1 MTEKTMK
8 FKTEVQQLLDL
19 MIHSLYSNKDIFLR
33 ELISNASD
41 AIDKARFESIKSPE
55 LAAEWA
61 IRIEC
66 DKTHNTIKISDNGIG
81 MTEEEVVENIGTI
94 AKSGT
99 KAFLAAMEKNKTPD
113 APELIGQFGVG
124 FYSAFM
130 IADKVT
136 LETKRAG
143 SPAPAVRWESTGKED
158 FSLEES
164 KKSTQGTEITI
175 HLKADMKSYLEEWKI
190 REIVKKYSDF
200 IEYPV
205 MMPVTRK
212 KDGTDV
218 TEDETLN
225 SQKAIW
231 IRNPTEVTD
240 DEYKQ
245 FYNYLSHQSND
256 PLCKI
261 HYSAEG
267 TSEFKALLFIP
278 SEAPFDI
285 FFQDQQHKKGLHLY
299 IRRVFI
305 SDSCEGLLPDYL
317 RFVKGVVDS
326 NDLPLNISREILQDN
341 PQIKKINKNITL
353 RVINEL
359 KKILE
364 KEKDKYVSFYKE
376 FGRILKEGLHI
387 DFTNKEKIQEV
398 VMYESLNNKPGEFI
412 TLQEYVTAMPES
424 QKDIYY
430 IIGEDRKTLEN
441 SPHLELLRSK
451 GYDVLLMTDP
461 IDDWVMQSM
470 IEFDKKKFKPA
481 GKGDIDLDEDTKK
494 EAEEKTKKAESEHK
508 KLVELI
514 KKELGDKI
522 KDVRFSKRLTE
533 SACCL
538 VSDEFAPGAHMEK
551 LFKAMKQ
558 DMPVYKR
565 TLELNPTHPL
575 IDKMQKLFDK
585 DPKSLQLCSYA
596 ALLYDQALLMEGS
609 PVPDPLEFSK
619 RVTELMTSGI
629 AG

>member
-1 MTEKTMK
+1 MSEKTMK

-41 AIDKARFESIKSPE
+41 ALDKARFESLKSPE
-55 LAAEWA
+55 IAAEWA

-66 DKTHNTIKISDNGIG
+66 DKTHNTVKISDNGIG
-81 MTEEEVVENIGTI
+81 MTEGEVVENIGTI

-99 KAFLAAMEKNKTPD
+99 KAFLAAMEKEKTPD
-113 APELIGQFGVG
+113 SPELIGQFGVG

-130 IADKVT
+130 VADKVT

-143 SPAPAVRWESTGKED
+143 SSAPGIRWESTGKED
-158 FSLEES
+158 FVIEECARS
-164 KKSTQGTEITI
+164 SQGTEITM
-175 HLKADMKSYLEEWKI
+175 HLKPDMKSYLEEWKI

-205 MMPVTRK
+205 KMSVTTK

-231 IRNPTEVTD
+231 IRNPSEVTE

-245 FYNYLSHQSND
+245 FYNYLSHQSAN

-278 SEAPFDI
+278 GEAPFDI
-285 FFQDQQHKKGLHLY
+285 FFQEQQKKGLHLY
-299 IRRVFI
+299 IKRVFI
-305 SDSCEGLLPDYL
+305 SDCCEGLLPDYL

-341 PQIKKINKNITL
+341 PQIKKINKSISL
-353 RVINEL
+353 RIINEL

-364 KEKDKYVSFYKE
+364 NEREKYISFYKE
-376 FGRILKEGLHI
+376 FGRVVKEGIHI
-387 DFTNKEKIQEV
+387 DFANKEKIQELI
-398 VMYESLNNKPGEFI
+398 MYESLNHKPGELI
-412 TLQEYVTAMPES
+412 TLKEYLTAMPES

-430 IIGEDRKTLEN
+430 ITGEDRKTLEN
-441 SPHLELLRSK
+441 SPHLELLKSK
-451 GYDVLLMTDP
+451 GYDVLFMTDP
-461 IDDWVMQSM
+461 VDEWIMQSM
-470 IEFDKKKFKPA
+470 NEFDKKKFKPA
-481 GKGDIDLDEDTKK
+481 GKGDIELDEETKK
-494 EAEEKTKKAESEHK
+494 EAEEKTQKAEAEHK
-508 KLVELI
+508 KLLELI
-514 KKELGDKI
+514 KEELGDKV

-551 LFKAMKQ
+551 IFKAMKQ
-558 DMPVYKR
+558 DMPSYKR

-585 DPKSLQLCSYA
+585 EPKSLKLCGYA
-596 ALLYDQALLMEGS
+596 SLLYNQALLMEGS
-609 PVPDPLEFSK
+609 HIPDPLQFSK
-619 RVTELMTSGI
+619 QITELMSSGI
-629 AG
+629 